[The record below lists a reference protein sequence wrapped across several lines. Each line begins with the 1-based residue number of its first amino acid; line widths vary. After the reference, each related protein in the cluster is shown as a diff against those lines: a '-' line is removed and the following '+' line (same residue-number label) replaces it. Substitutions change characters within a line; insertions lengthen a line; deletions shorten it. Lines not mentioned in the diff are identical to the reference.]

1 MIASKTDA
9 DCLVDTFKTYGIDMS
24 DGGKGS
30 TQRPRSIA
38 DEEWANRWDNIF
50 GRDRYSDIQ
59 ERAKRDRA
67 LDEMVK
73 INQEL
78 GLYDDKDST

>member
-1 MIASKTDA
+1 
-9 DCLVDTFKTYGIDMS
+9 MS

-38 DEEWANRWDNIF
+38 DDEWANRWDAIF
-50 GRDRYSDIQ
+50 GRDRMSDITEKAKR
-59 ERAKRDRA
+59 ERA
-67 LDEMVK
+67 LNEMVR

-78 GLYDDKDST
+78 GLYDDKMVKPNPADV